1 MVNGKYGAGRQE
13 EDLLIVF
20 ARALQVGKV
29 KTRLIPALGANGALL
44 AYRQLLAAT
53 LEAAQGF
60 PGDVELWIDQPD
72 VNLAAR
78 ARRAGWICRVQ
89 QGRDLGERMARAIYS
104 GLQRYQRVLLV
115 GSDCLLLDRE
125 YFQQALTAL
134 NDADVVLGA
143 SEDGG
148 YVLLGSDQPLLW
160 KRNPLTAVRWGGE
173 HALGDTVAA
182 LGRYSHRLTT
192 LPALWDVDE
201 PVDLARAVQL
211 GLLPD

>member
-29 KTRLIPALGANGALL
+29 KTRLIPALGANGALQ

-78 ARRAGWICRVQ
+78 ARRAGWICRIF
-89 QGRDLGERMARAIYS
+89 RWS
-104 GLQRYQRVLLV
+104 GSTIPKPIR
-115 GSDCLLLDRE
+115 
-125 YFQQALTAL
+125 
-134 NDADVVLGA
+134 
-143 SEDGG
+143 
-148 YVLLGSDQPLLW
+148 
-160 KRNPLTAVRWGGE
+160 
-173 HALGDTVAA
+173 
-182 LGRYSHRLTT
+182 
-192 LPALWDVDE
+192 
-201 PVDLARAVQL
+201 
-211 GLLPD
+211 